1 MDQENQIP
9 QILMVDDDIAFTE
22 LVKTYLEDSGFQ
34 LTTLHDGQ
42 QAIDYVQDNS
52 PDLIILDLMMPKV
65 DGLTACKEMRQ
76 TYLGP
81 ILMLTALS
89 DEIEEVVGL
98 EVGADDYLGKPLKP
112 RMLLARIRALLRRET
127 QYHKSES
134 QNSLGNLI
142 IDELNRTAQIGLAQ
156 LTLTDAEFDLLIYLS
171 KRAGTIVNRDELYR
185 ELLGLDFNGLDR
197 TLDVRVSRLRKKLS
211 AVDQN
216 EISIKTVRSKG
227 FLLASQS

>member
-1 MDQENQIP
+1 VDNENQVP
-9 QILMVDDDIAFTE
+9 NILMVDDDIPFTE

-42 QAIDYVQDNS
+42 RAIDYVQDNS

-65 DGLTACKEMRQ
+65 DGLTACKEIRHS
-76 TYLGP
+76 YLGP

-127 QYHKSES
+127 LYQKGEP
-134 QNSLGNLI
+134 QNQLGNLV
-142 IDELNRTAQIGLAQ
+142 IDELNRSAQIGLAQ
-156 LTLTDAEFDLLIYLS
+156 LTLTDAEFDLLVYLS
-171 KRAGTIVNRDELYR
+171 KRTGTIVSRDELYR
-185 ELLGLDFNGLDR
+185 NLLGLDFNGLDR
-197 TLDVRVSRLRKKLS
+197 TLDVRISRLRKKLS

-216 EISIKTVRSKG
+216 EISVKTVRSKG
-227 FLLASQS
+227 FLLAFQS